1 MFGYYLELAVRS
13 LRRSPGLTALMV
25 LSIGVGVALAMTTWT
40 LVRTMSA
47 DPIPEKSAQLFVPTI
62 DMWGPAAYAKADGS
76 NEPPVM
82 LDYGTAVALM
92 REHRAHFQSPAYWV
106 QPTVIPTQAD
116 GHPFGISGFAV
127 SSELFPMLDVPFRY
141 GSGWSNAD
149 DAGNAQV
156 VVISSELNDKVFGG
170 GNSIG
175 KMLNLH
181 GGRYRVAGVMRD
193 WNPQPVYFDVPANGG
208 FMLQPISVLLPF
220 NTAIAAQMP
229 HDGSTECYKSSAQPG
244 FAGLLHSSCVWISYI
259 AQLDGAQEVHQYR
272 QYIDGFARQRFDWPP
287 NVRLRGLMAWLNY
300 LQAVPPGIQILR
312 LVGMGLLLVCMVDTI
327 GLMLAKFLRRS
338 GEIGVRRALGAPRRA
353 IYAQFLTE
361 GAVIG
366 VAGGVIGLLLTWLGM
381 LWLRQ
386 RLPDGWSALAPLD
399 AEMLAVALLVAT
411 VATLLAALY
420 PTFRAAHVQ
429 PAWQL
434 KSN

>member
-1 MFGYYLELAVRS
+1 MFGYYLALAIRS
-13 LRRSPGLTALMV
+13 LKRSPGLTALMV

-40 LVRTMSA
+40 LVRTMSS
-47 DPIPEKSAQLFVPTI
+47 DPIPQKSAQLFVPTI
-62 DMWGPAAYAKADGS
+62 DMWGPAAHAKEGGD
-76 NEPPVM
+76 NEPPDM

-106 QPTVIPTQAD
+106 QPTVIPARAD
-116 GHPFGISGFAV
+116 EHPFGTSGFAV
-127 SSELFPMLDVPFRY
+127 SSELFPMLDVPFLY
-141 GSGWSNAD
+141 GSGWSPAD
-149 DAGNAQV
+149 DKASAQV
-156 VVISSELNDKVFGG
+156 VVISSELNAKLFGG
-170 GNSIG
+170 GNSVG
-175 KMLNLH
+175 KMLKLH
-181 GGRYRVAGVMRD
+181 GGSYRVAGVMRD

-220 NTAIAAQMP
+220 STATAAQLP
-229 HDGSTECYKSSAQPG
+229 HDGSTECYKSSAEPG
-244 FAGLLHSSCVWISYI
+244 FTGLLHSSCIWISYI
-259 AQLDGAQEVHQYR
+259 VQLDGAPAVHQYQ
-272 QYIDGFARQRFDWPP
+272 QYLEGFARQRFDWPP
-287 NVRLRGLMAWLNY
+287 NVRLRGLMAWLGY

-312 LVGMGLLLVCMVDTI
+312 LVGVGLLIVCLVDTV

-338 GEIGVRRALGAPRRA
+338 AEIGVRRALGAPRRA

-366 VAGGVIGLLLTWLGM
+366 VAGGAIGLLLTWLGM

-399 AEMLAVALLVAT
+399 AGMLAEALLVAT
-411 VATLLAALY
+411 LATLLAALY